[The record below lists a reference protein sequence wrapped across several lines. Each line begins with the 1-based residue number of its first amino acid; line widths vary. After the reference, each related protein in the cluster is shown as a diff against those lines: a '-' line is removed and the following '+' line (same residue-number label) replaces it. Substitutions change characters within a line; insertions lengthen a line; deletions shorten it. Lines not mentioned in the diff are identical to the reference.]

1 MLKRTRPWL
10 PFILVAVTA
19 LLAAC
24 GGDDGGDDG
33 QTDNKAKPV
42 AGTFVGKVA
51 DTEAFVSVVAA
62 PPVKGADKREVAV
75 LVCDAKRLCE
85 GFSGTATGNDFVAT
99 AGDDAKAKGQLS
111 ERSATGSIELPG
123 GRTVRYKAGLA
134 TAAAGVYDL
143 TVSARG
149 KLTGASATGVGL
161 TGKSELPA
169 PGTGTLK
176 LADGKRLKVVLTRSA
191 AGEPLRL
198 PAGQARLIVLPDYQL
213 RGAGKSRR
221 TSGGSDAD
229 FFIRSS
235 AG

>member
-1 MLKRTRPWL
+1 MLKRTRSLL
-10 PFILVAVTA
+10 PFIVV
-19 LLAAC
+19 LLAAPVAAC
-24 GGDDGGDDG
+24 GDDDGDDG
-33 QTDNKAKPV
+33 QVDKKAKPV

-62 PPVKGADKREVAV
+62 PPAKGADKREVAV

-99 AGDDAKAKGQLS
+99 ADGDAQAKGELS
-111 ERSATGSIELPG
+111 DKSATGSIELPG
-123 GRTVRYKAGLA
+123 GRTVRYKAGPA
-134 TAAAGVYDL
+134 TATAGVYDL
-143 TVSARG
+143 TVSANG
-149 KLTGASATGVGL
+149 KLTGASASGVGL

-191 AGEPLRL
+191 AGDPLSL

-221 TSGGSDAD
+221 TSGASDAD

-235 AG
+235 S

>member
-1 MLKRTRPWL
+1 MFKRTRPWL
-10 PFILVAVTA
+10 TFILVLLTA
-19 LLAAC
+19 PLAAC
-24 GGDDGGDDG
+24 GDDDGDDG
-33 QTDNKAKPV
+33 QVEKKAKPV

-51 DTEAFVSVVAA
+51 DSEAFVSIVAV
-62 PPVKGADKREVAV
+62 PPAKGADKREVAV

-85 GFSGTATGNDFVAT
+85 AFSGTATGNDFVAT
-99 AGDDAKAKGQLS
+99 TDGDAEAKGDLS
-111 ERSATGSIELPG
+111 EKSATGSVELPG

-134 TAAAGVYDL
+134 TAVAGVYEV
-143 TVSARG
+143 TVSANG
-149 KLTGASATGVGL
+149 KLTGASAAGVGL

-235 AG
+235 S

>member
-1 MLKRTRPWL
+1 MLKRTRSLL
-10 PFILVAVTA
+10 PFIVV
-19 LLAAC
+19 LLAAPVAAC
-24 GGDDGGDDG
+24 GDDDGDDG
-33 QTDNKAKPV
+33 QVDKKAKPV

-62 PPVKGADKREVAV
+62 PPAKGADKREVAV

-99 AGDDAKAKGQLS
+99 ADGDGEAKGTVS
-111 ERSATGSIELPG
+111 EKSAKGSIELPG
-123 GRTVRYKAGLA
+123 GKTVRYKAGPA
-134 TAAAGVYDL
+134 TATAGVYDL
-143 TVSARG
+143 TVSRNG
-149 KLTGASATGVGL
+149 KLTGASAAGVGL

-169 PGTGTLK
+169 PGPGTLK

-191 AGEPLRL
+191 GGDQLSL

-235 AG
+235 S

>member
-1 MLKRTRPWL
+1 MLKRTRSWL
-10 PFILVAVTA
+10 PFIVALVAAPV
-19 LLAAC
+19 AAC
-24 GGDDGGDDG
+24 GDDDADDG
-33 QTDNKAKPV
+33 KVEKKVKPV
-42 AGTFVGKVA
+42 AGSFVGEVA

-62 PPVKGADKREVAV
+62 PPEKGAAKREVAV

-85 GFSGTATGNDFVAT
+85 AFSGRAAGNDFVAT
-99 AGDDAKAKGQLS
+99 ADGAAEAKGELS
-111 ERSATGSIELPG
+111 EKSATGSVELASG
-123 GRTVRYKAGLA
+123 KTVRYKAGPA
-134 TAAAGVYDL
+134 TATAGVYDL
-143 TVSARG
+143 TVSANG
-149 KLTGASATGVGL
+149 KLSGVSAAGVGL

-191 AGEPLRL
+191 AGDPLSL
-198 PAGQARLIVLPDYQL
+198 AAGQARLIVLPDYQL

-235 AG
+235 S

>member
-1 MLKRTRPWL
+1 MLKRTRSWL
-10 PFILVAVTA
+10 PFMVVLLAVPV
-19 LLAAC
+19 AAC
-24 GGDDGGDDG
+24 GDDDG
-33 QTDNKAKPV
+33 DNDQVDKKAKPV
-42 AGTFVGKVA
+42 VGTFVGKMA
-51 DTEAFVSVVAA
+51 ETEAFVSVVAA
-62 PPVKGADKREVAV
+62 PPAKGADKREIAV

-99 AGDDAKAKGQLS
+99 ADGDAQAKGELS
-111 ERSATGSIELPG
+111 EKSATGRIELPG
-123 GRTVRYKAGLA
+123 GKTVRYKAGPA
-134 TAAAGVYDL
+134 TAIAGVYDV
-143 TVSARG
+143 TVSAKG
-149 KLTGASATGVGL
+149 KLTGASAAGVGL

-191 AGEPLRL
+191 AGDPLSL

-221 TSGGSDAD
+221 TSGDSDAD

-235 AG
+235 S

>member
-1 MLKRTRPWL
+1 MLKRTRFL
-10 PFILVAVTA
+10 VPFTA
-19 LLAAC
+19 MVLAATVAAC
-24 GGDDGGDDG
+24 GDDDGDDG
-33 QTDNKAKPV
+33 QVDKKAKPV

-62 PPVKGADKREVAV
+62 PPAKGADKREVTV

-99 AGDDAKAKGQLS
+99 ADGDAEAKGELS
-111 ERSATGSIELPG
+111 AKSATGSIELPG
-123 GRTVRYKAGLA
+123 GETVRYKAGPA
-134 TAAAGVYDL
+134 TAVAGVYDL
-143 TVSARG
+143 SVSAKG
-149 KLTGASATGVGL
+149 KLTGASASGVAL

-169 PGTGTLK
+169 PGTGMLK

-191 AGEPLRL
+191 AGDPLRL
-198 PAGQARLIVLPDYQL
+198 AAGQARLIVLPDYQL
-213 RGAGKSRR
+213 RGAGKSRP

-235 AG
+235 S

>member
-1 MLKRTRPWL
+1 MLKRTRSLL
-10 PFILVAVTA
+10 PFIVV
-19 LLAAC
+19 LLAAPMAAC
-24 GGDDGGDDG
+24 GDDDGDDG
-33 QTDNKAKPV
+33 QVDKQAKPV
-42 AGTFVGKVA
+42 AGTFVGKVT
-51 DTEAFVSVVAA
+51 DTEAFVSVVAT
-62 PPVKGADKREVAV
+62 PPAKGADKREVAV

-99 AGDDAKAKGQLS
+99 ADGDAQAKGELS
-111 ERSATGSIELPG
+111 EKSATGSVELPG
-123 GRTVRYKAGLA
+123 GKRVRYKAGPA
-134 TAAAGVYDL
+134 TATAGVYDL
-143 TVSARG
+143 TVSANG
-149 KLTGASATGVGL
+149 KLSGASAAGVGL

-191 AGEPLRL
+191 AGDPLSL

-235 AG
+235 S

>member
-1 MLKRTRPWL
+1 MLKRTRSLL
-10 PFILVAVTA
+10 PFIVV
-19 LLAAC
+19 LLAAPMAAC
-24 GGDDGGDDG
+24 GDDDGDDG
-33 QTDNKAKPV
+33 QVDKKAKPV
-42 AGTFVGKVA
+42 AGTFVGKVP

-62 PPVKGADKREVAV
+62 PPAKGADKREIAV

-99 AGDDAKAKGQLS
+99 ADGDAEAKGELS
-111 ERSATGSIELPG
+111 EKSATGSVELPG
-123 GRTVRYKAGLA
+123 GKTVRYKAGPA
-134 TAAAGVYDL
+134 TATAGVYEL
-143 TVSARG
+143 TVSANG
-149 KLTGASATGVGL
+149 KLTGASAAGVGL

-191 AGEPLRL
+191 AGDPLSL

-235 AG
+235 S